1 MFKKINKYRCKNF
14 HMHSSTVH
22 QFTKIQIHCQFSDQ
36 SINLKKTKN
45 LCDIKK
51 ELGREENQT
60 FFLSILLYGSD

>member
-14 HMHSSTVH
+14 HINS
-22 QFTKIQIHCQFSDQ
+22 QKFK
-36 SINLKKTKN
+36 SIVNSVIRVSISKKKN

>member
-1 MFKKINKYRCKNF
+1 
-14 HMHSSTVH
+14 MHLSTS
-22 QFTKIQIHCQFSDQ
+22 IQIHCQFSDQ
-36 SINLKKTKN
+36 SINLKKKNN

>member
-36 SINLKKTKN
+36 SINLKKKY
-45 LCDIKK
+45 LSDIQK

-60 FFLSILLYGSD
+60 FFSSILLHV

>member
-1 MFKKINKYRCKNF
+1 MSCLKRSINIDVKIFICIQ
-14 HMHSSTVH
+14 VH

-36 SINLKKTKN
+36 SINLKKN
-45 LCDIKK
+45 HLCDIQK

>member
-1 MFKKINKYRCKNF
+1 
-14 HMHSSTVH
+14 MHSSTSIH
-22 QFTKIQIHCQFSDQ
+22 KNSNPLSIQWSEYQFK
-36 SINLKKTKN
+36 KKTKKN